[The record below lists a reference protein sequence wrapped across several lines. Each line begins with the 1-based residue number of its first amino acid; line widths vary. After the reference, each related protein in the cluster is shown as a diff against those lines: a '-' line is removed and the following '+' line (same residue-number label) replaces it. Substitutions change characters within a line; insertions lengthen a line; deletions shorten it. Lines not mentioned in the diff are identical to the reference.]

1 MSTSILNSVWSF
13 LSNNQ
18 IFVMVVL
25 FMAFNHWKMRQP
37 FPESGGRVSG
47 VHSDADWDEKVVKHK
62 GLVCVDFYATWCP
75 PCRSAAPVFGTLST
89 CYPGVEFVKVG
100 FASLDAGRHKGA
112 HIVLA
117 LQPTQRGPC
126 LFARVCTT
134 LTRADSK
141 KTPQRGGGSVWVAL
155 RKAREAACLH
165 GL

>member
-141 KTPQRGGGSVWVAL
+141 KTPQRGGG
-155 RKAREAACLH
+155 RC
-165 GL
+165 G